1 MNDAELARC
10 REFAR
15 VLFGAGV
22 DPEIMDATLGFCESF
37 DDFRVRLVAELAPHN
52 DVARALMDR
61 WASAMRPSREQL
73 DGNALLH
80 MLEAISARLAMLQEK
95 LRAASEEN
103 VERLRAIDTN
113 ATTLASLQESAA
125 AMGQSLAA
133 IRVRLEV
140 LDEVSGTSDG
150 VGK

>member
-125 AMGQSLAA
+125 AMGQSLAD

-140 LDEVSGTSDG
+140 LDEVSGTS
-150 VGK
+150 

>member
-1 MNDAELARC
+1 MNDAEMARC

-15 VLFGAGV
+15 VLFGAGL
-22 DPEIMDATLGFCESF
+22 DPEFMNATLGFCESL

-52 DVARALMDR
+52 EVARGVMDR
-61 WASAMRPSREQL
+61 WASAIRPSREQL

-80 MLEAISARLAMLQEK
+80 MLEAVAARVAMLEEK

-103 VERLRAIDTN
+103 LERLRAIDSN
-113 ATTLASLQESAA
+113 ATTLTSFQESAA
-125 AMGQSLAA
+125 AMRESLAT
-133 IRVRLEV
+133 IRERLEV